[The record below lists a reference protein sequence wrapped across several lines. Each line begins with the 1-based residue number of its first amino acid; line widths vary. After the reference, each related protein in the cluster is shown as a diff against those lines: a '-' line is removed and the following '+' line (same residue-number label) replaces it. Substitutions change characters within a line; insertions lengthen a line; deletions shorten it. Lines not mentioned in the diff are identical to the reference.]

1 MNERDLIETNDL
13 ECIIL
18 RKDGEIE
25 RIANGKL
32 ERNDSLPQVGASY
45 LVETINCTVRG
56 HAYTPDLKATWHLF
70 LQET

>member
-1 MNERDLIETNDL
+1 MKDREHTETNEL

-18 RKDGEIE
+18 KKDGGIE
-25 RIANGKL
+25 RIAHGKL

-45 LVETINCTVRG
+45 SLGTKNCTVRG

-70 LQET
+70 LQEN